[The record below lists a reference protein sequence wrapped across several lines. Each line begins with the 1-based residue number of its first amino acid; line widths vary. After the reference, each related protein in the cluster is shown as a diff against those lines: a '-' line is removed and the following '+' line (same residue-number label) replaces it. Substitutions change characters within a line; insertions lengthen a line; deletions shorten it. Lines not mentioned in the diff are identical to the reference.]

1 MVDVNVTINGVI
13 LYCDESVLGLQLG
26 RGYSIVK
33 TYIDDLPFKDKITDG
48 RGQLTIA
55 YLGSLMVDE
64 HGKYLICLKKDA
76 VHQINNP
83 LVGPGV
89 YTDDDLRC
97 EDQIEDYNSAESGYL
112 NMVFSLL
119 HLYKEGNIGTKQ
131 VFLDHR
137 FSLGIFTS
145 NLHHISDSVTKN
157 ITDARMFT
165 LNPAE
170 VLECNQFIADYAGAP
185 YALFKDSI
193 DEFVWGLDQV
203 DIATG
208 FEQYTTALEMSLLGR
223 NQQGKKEVLSKR
235 VAVMLETIPAN
246 IDNLYKKMKDFY
258 RYRSESLHEGNGQN
272 ISDTE
277 LIEMEGI
284 VRRVLIK
291 CLELCKSELTLNS
304 AITWSEI
311 KSKLIDD
318 LKAKVIAEET
328 AGRFTN

>member
-1 MVDVNVTINGVI
+1 MVDVSVAINGVV

-33 TYIDDLPFKDKITDG
+33 TYIEDLPFKDKITDG
-48 RGQLTIA
+48 RGQLTIS
-55 YLGSLMVDE
+55 YLGSVMTDE
-64 HGKYLICLKKDA
+64 NGKFLICIKKDA

-83 LVGPGV
+83 LIGAGV

-97 EDQIEDYNSAESGYL
+97 EDQIENYNSAESGYL

-157 ITDARMFT
+157 ITDARVFT

-170 VLECNQFIADYAGAP
+170 VLDCNQFVSNYVGAP
-185 YALFKDSI
+185 YALLKDSI

-208 FEQYTTALEMSLLGR
+208 FEQYTTALEMTLLGR

-235 VAVMLETIPAN
+235 VAVMLETAPAS
-246 IDNLYKKMKDFY
+246 IDNLYKKMKAFY

-277 LIEMEGI
+277 LIEIENI
-284 VRRVLIK
+284 VRRVLVK
-291 CLELCKSELTLNS
+291 CLELCKNQLAINA
-304 AITWSEI
+304 AITWQEI
-311 KSKLIDD
+311 KSNLIED
-318 LKAKVIAEET
+318 LKNRVIAEET
-328 AGRFTN
+328 AGRFAN